1 MTTILWYNAAAVN
14 KLRLF
19 VDRLVNMEPIN
30 IATKKQGQ
38 ELFEQA
44 LHLESEG
51 KTSEAIEAYQ
61 KSLSECPRNA
71 QAQYNLG
78 IALATTG
85 KIEQALRAWQRAL
98 WLEPAF
104 KLELIKAFDIADE
117 LREEVIEWFA
127 DEGMAKA
134 A

>member
-1 MTTILWYNAAAVN
+1 
-14 KLRLF
+14 
-19 VDRLVNMEPIN
+19 MEPTN
-30 IATKKQGQ
+30 ISTKKQGQ

-51 KTSEAIEAYQ
+51 KTSEAIGVYQ
-61 KSLSECPRNA
+61 KLLSECPRNA

-78 IALATTG
+78 IALATMG
-85 KIEQALRAWQRAL
+85 NVNQALRAWQRAL

-104 KLELIKAFDIADE
+104 RLELIKAFDITDE
-117 LREEVIEWFA
+117 LSEEVIEWFA
-127 DEGMAKA
+127 DECMTKA